1 MHWSALVSE
10 SVRCMLSMAFSTLR
24 RAVVYAVHRRRKQE
38 AAKKKEQAKIL
49 GKGRPKMSFKL

>member
-1 MHWSALVSE
+1 
-10 SVRCMLSMAFSTLR
+10 MLSTHVGAPR
-24 RAVVYAVHRRRKQE
+24 HAVVSAVCRRRKQE